1 MRAAETEIQDFQTQ
15 KQMKLNE
22 LDVVIPLKMNQI
34 LYMERNTLPSDLSE
48 ALVFV
53 NDGLGKVKNRIKEL
67 QQVNIYKLLIIRQY
81 Q

>member
-1 MRAAETEIQDFQTQ
+1 LRAAETEIQDFQTQ

-34 LYMERNTLPSDLSE
+34 LYMDRNTLPSDLSE

-67 QQVNIYKLLIIRQY
+67 QQVII
-81 Q
+81 